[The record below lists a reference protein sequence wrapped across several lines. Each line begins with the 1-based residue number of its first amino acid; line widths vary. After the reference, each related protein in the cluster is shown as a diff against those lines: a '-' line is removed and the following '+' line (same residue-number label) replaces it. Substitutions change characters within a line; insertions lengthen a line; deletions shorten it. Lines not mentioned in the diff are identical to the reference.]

1 MENLKVG
8 QSFEVVE
15 ITEHC
20 DYKAYG
26 DSYKLG
32 GHTLLTD
39 NWMVLEN
46 GVDSNGYYYAFLS
59 HKIPKKIGK
68 LTIKSLKQC

>member
-1 MENLKVG
+1 MKKLKVG

-15 ITEHC
+15 ITKHC

-26 DSYKLG
+26 YCYKLG

-46 GVDSNGYYYAFLS
+46 GIDGNGNYYAFDMYKL
-59 HKIPKKIGK
+59 PKKVGK
-68 LTIKSLKQC
+68 LTITKLKH

>member
-8 QSFEVVE
+8 QSFDIVE
-15 ITEHC
+15 ITKHC

-32 GHTLLTD
+32 GHTLLKGVW
-39 NWMVLEN
+39 NVLEN
-46 GVDSNGYYYAFLS
+46 GTEGNGNYYAFDMDKL
-59 HKIPKKIGK
+59 PKKVGK
-68 LTIKSLKQC
+68 LTIKSLK